1 MIGEKTLDI
10 WYKIRLQLEYKINI
24 INSTRCRGKLDKI
37 THDEITQ
44 YNEFLEGEDSGQVR
58 GYEKAIQQARNY
70 VRRKAH
76 GIMLN
81 SGCYHVRR
89 LRTSDNQWALIEGQQ
104 G

>member
-1 MIGEKTLDI
+1 MTGEKSLDI

-24 INSTRCRGKLDKI
+24 ITFTRYRGTMDHEI

-44 YNEFLEGEDSGQVR
+44 YNEFLNNEDPGQVR
-58 GYEKAIQQARNY
+58 GYKKAIQQAGNY

-89 LRTSDNQWALIEGQQ
+89 LRTSDNQWAINGQST
-104 G
+104 